1 MKLKNLIWK
10 TANLKKTNLIKVAW
24 LEKETQ
30 KSCPTWCCERLQN
43 CFSGSV
49 GTITKSWSGTE
60 FNRSSS
66 CFTCLDFG
74 LLISESEKNNNNT
87 FQYHEYF
94 WFKAV
99 GIN

>member
-1 MKLKNLIWK
+1 MFFVSVNPMDLS
-10 TANLKKTNLIKVAW
+10 NLIKVAW
-24 LEKETQ
+24 LKKETQ

-49 GTITKSWSGTE
+49 GTMTKSWSGTE
-60 FNRSSS
+60 FNKSSS

-74 LLISESEKNNNNT
+74 LLISESEKKYNT
-87 FQYHEYF
+87 LQYHENF

-99 GIN
+99 GIK